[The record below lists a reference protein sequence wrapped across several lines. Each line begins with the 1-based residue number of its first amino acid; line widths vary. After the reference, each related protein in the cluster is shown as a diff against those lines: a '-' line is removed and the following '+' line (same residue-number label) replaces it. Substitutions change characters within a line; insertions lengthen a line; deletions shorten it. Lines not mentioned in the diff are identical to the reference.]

1 MLEAPPA
8 AAPALGSTPPPSEQ
22 QFGLV
27 FPLTRWSVGGINVGL
42 SGGKGRRRG
51 RTARHAQLPA
61 RPQGHGCRC
70 RRGSVRPSPTACWL
84 TIGQDG
90 CLYVFPRAE
99 WQRRSDE
106 VASSPLSDADGRAYS
121 RLFFGSSDEAK
132 LDSQGRVTIPQRLR
146 EAVGIQKD
154 VVVLGVR
161 DRMEIWDRESYERL
175 RASFAAPIRT
185 GRSIPGGSVPMATFP
200 EQARHRSAAEPVA
213 DRHDGR

>member
-1 MLEAPPA
+1 MAEL
-8 AAPALGSTPPPSEQ
+8 LGTHSYQLDP
-22 QFGLV
+22 
-27 FPLTRWSVGGINVGL
+27 
-42 SGGKGRRRG
+42 KGRVS
-51 RTARHAQLPA
+51 LPA
-61 RPQGHGCRC
+61 RFREAFADG
-70 RRGSVRPSPTACWL
+70 VWL

-146 EAVGIQKD
+146 ETVGITKD

-161 DRMEIWDRESYERL
+161 DRMEIWDRESYERYE
-175 RASFAAPIRT
+175 ASFAGAY
-185 GRSIPGGSVPMATFP
+185 
-200 EQARHRSAAEPVA
+200 QAGTLDPRR
-213 DRHDGR
+213 